1 MIAHL
6 NFEKDK
12 FLNIIDNENYLYKVR
27 FNSFIYEPD
36 NVGKVF
42 FILADKK
49 ANIHIAISCID
60 EPHFKSLFDFLV
72 EEKGKQPEVNMKY
85 TSFFGKLG
93 NRVQRIAI
101 QNFQFS
107 ESEKS
112 DSLSYSPYSSLD
124 SLKQLKGEN
133 YGYY

>member
-12 FLNIIDNENYLYKVR
+12 FLNIIDNENYLYRVR

-42 FILADKK
+42 FILADEK

-60 EPHFKSLFDFLV
+60 EPYFKSLFDFLV
-72 EEKGKQPEVNMKY
+72 EEKGEQPEVNMKY
-85 TSFFGKLG
+85 TSFFSKLG

-101 QNFQFS
+101 
-107 ESEKS
+107 
-112 DSLSYSPYSSLD
+112 
-124 SLKQLKGEN
+124 
-133 YGYY
+133 

>member
-12 FLNIIDNENYLYKVR
+12 FLNIIDNENYLYRVR

-42 FILADKK
+42 FILADEKV
-49 ANIHIAISCID
+49 NTHIAISCID
-60 EPHFKSLFDFLV
+60 EPYFKSLFDFLV
-72 EEKGKQPEVNMKY
+72 EEKGEQPEVNMKY

-101 QNFQFS
+101 
-107 ESEKS
+107 
-112 DSLSYSPYSSLD
+112 
-124 SLKQLKGEN
+124 
-133 YGYY
+133 

>member
-1 MIAHL
+1 MIAQL

-12 FLNIIDNENYLYKVR
+12 FLNIIDNENYLYSVR
-27 FNSFIYEPD
+27 FNSFIQERD
-36 NVGKVF
+36 NIGKVF
-42 FILADKK
+42 FILADEK

-60 EPHFKSLFDFLV
+60 EPYFKSLFDFLV
-72 EEKGKQPEVNMKY
+72 EEKGEQPEVNMKY

-101 QNFQFS
+101 QSFQFS

-112 DSLSYSPYSSLD
+112 DSLLYSPYSSLD
-124 SLKQLKGEN
+124 SLKQLKGVN

>member
-36 NVGKVF
+36 NIGKVF
-42 FILADKK
+42 FILADEKV
-49 ANIHIAISCID
+49 NVHIAVSYID

-72 EEKGKQPEVNMKY
+72 EEKGEQPEVNMKY
-85 TSFFGKLG
+85 TSFFDKLG

-101 QNFQFS
+101 
-107 ESEKS
+107 
-112 DSLSYSPYSSLD
+112 
-124 SLKQLKGEN
+124 
-133 YGYY
+133 

>member
-12 FLNIIDNENYLYKVR
+12 FLNIIDNENYLYRVR

-42 FILADKK
+42 FILADEKV
-49 ANIHIAISCID
+49 NVHIAVSYID

-72 EEKGKQPEVNMKY
+72 EEKGEQPEVNMKY
-85 TSFFGKLG
+85 TIFLDKHE
-93 NRVQRIAI
+93 NRIQRIVI
-101 QNFQFS
+101 
-107 ESEKS
+107 
-112 DSLSYSPYSSLD
+112 
-124 SLKQLKGEN
+124 
-133 YGYY
+133 

>member
-1 MIAHL
+1 MIAKL

-12 FLNIIDNENYLYKVR
+12 FLNIIDNENYLYRIR

-42 FILADKK
+42 FILADEKV
-49 ANIHIAISCID
+49 NVHIAVSYID

-72 EEKGKQPEVNMKY
+72 EESGEQPELDMKY

-93 NRVQRIAI
+93 NRIQRIVI
-101 QNFQFS
+101 QSF
-107 ESEKS
+107 
-112 DSLSYSPYSSLD
+112 
-124 SLKQLKGEN
+124 
-133 YGYY
+133 

>member
-12 FLNIIDNENYLYKVR
+12 FLNIIDNENYLYRVR
-27 FNSFIYEPD
+27 FNSFIYEPG

-42 FILADKK
+42 FILADEK

-60 EPHFKSLFDFLV
+60 EPYFKSLFDFLV
-72 EEKGKQPEVNMKY
+72 EEKGEQPEVNMKY

-93 NRVQRIAI
+93 NRIQRIVI
-101 QNFQFS
+101 
-107 ESEKS
+107 
-112 DSLSYSPYSSLD
+112 
-124 SLKQLKGEN
+124 
-133 YGYY
+133 

>member
-12 FLNIIDNENYLYKVR
+12 FLNIIDNENYLYRVR

-42 FILADKK
+42 FILADEKV
-49 ANIHIAISCID
+49 NVHIAISCIE
-60 EPHFKSLFDFLV
+60 EPYFKSLFDFLV
-72 EEKGKQPEVNMKY
+72 EEKGEQPEVNMKY
-85 TSFFGKLG
+85 TSFFGILG

-101 QNFQFS
+101 
-107 ESEKS
+107 
-112 DSLSYSPYSSLD
+112 
-124 SLKQLKGEN
+124 
-133 YGYY
+133 